1 MSSLSLPIDV
11 IEFCLRDA
19 KYKPLW
25 KIQKLC
31 ESTTQEIYNNL
42 VKLINT
48 ILKEPKYHRFPKLIV
63 NIQTEI
69 IDKMFSSLLNTT
81 NQKIL
86 EYIAIEENYIWTDE
100 SSFLENFQKILKK
113 NNFLIDI
120 NGVRTLLSHYYV
132 TYLDTIKT
140 VIPKMI
146 MYHMVTSSEK
156 MISSNLFKQITN
168 SKDKLNIL
176 EEVPE
181 IEKKRK
187 TLISTK
193 LGLEKAQLAI
203 KNLN

>member
-1 MSSLSLPIDV
+1 
-11 IEFCLRDA
+11 
-19 KYKPLW
+19 
-25 KIQKLC
+25 
-31 ESTTQEIYNNL
+31 
-42 VKLINT
+42 
-48 ILKEPKYHRFPKLIV
+48 
-63 NIQTEI
+63 
-69 IDKMFSSLLNTT
+69 MFSSLLNTT

-86 EYIAIEENYIWTDE
+86 EYIARGKIYTWTDE

-156 MISSNLFKQITN
+156 MISSNLFKQIT

-176 EEVPE
+176 EEVQ
-181 IEKKRK
+181 K
-187 TLISTK
+187 
-193 LGLEKAQLAI
+193 
-203 KNLN
+203 

>member
-48 ILKEPKYHRFPKLIV
+48 ILKEPKYRFPKLIV

-86 EYIAIEENYIWTDE
+86 EYIAIEENYMD
-100 SSFLENFQKILKK
+100 
-113 NNFLIDI
+113 
-120 NGVRTLLSHYYV
+120 
-132 TYLDTIKT
+132 
-140 VIPKMI
+140 
-146 MYHMVTSSEK
+146 
-156 MISSNLFKQITN
+156 
-168 SKDKLNIL
+168 
-176 EEVPE
+176 
-181 IEKKRK
+181 
-187 TLISTK
+187 
-193 LGLEKAQLAI
+193 
-203 KNLN
+203 